1 MEIKENS
8 LKTLKKMDILTK
20 ILENYPDEGFLKADG
35 FDAAIIGVS
44 SDYRLVYSVEKVIDI
59 LVSRNNWTH
68 EDAADYFFFNIEGS
82 YVGEQTPIF
91 INLVND

>member
-1 MEIKENS
+1 
-8 LKTLKKMDILTK
+8 MDILSK

-44 SDYRLVYSVEKVIDI
+44 SDYRLVYSIEKIIEI

-68 EDAADYFFFNIEGS
+68 EDAAEYFFFNIEGS
-82 YVGEQTPIF
+82 YLGEQTPIF

>member
-1 MEIKENS
+1 
-8 LKTLKKMDILTK
+8 MDILSK

-44 SDYRLVYSVEKVIDI
+44 SDYRLVYSIEKIIEI

-68 EDAADYFFFNIEGS
+68 EDAADYFFFNIDGS

>member
-1 MEIKENS
+1 MN
-8 LKTLKKMDILTK
+8 ILSK
-20 ILENYPDEGFLKADG
+20 ILERYPDDGLIVADG
-35 FDAAIIGVS
+35 FDAALVGVS
-44 SDYRLVYSVEKVIDI
+44 SNICLVYSIDKVIEI

-68 EDAADYFFFNIEGS
+68 EEAAEYFFFNIEGS

>member
-1 MEIKENS
+1 
-8 LKTLKKMDILTK
+8 MDILIK
-20 ILENYPDEGFLKADG
+20 ILENYFDEGFLKADG

-44 SDYRLVYSVEKVIDI
+44 SDYRLVYSIEKIIEV
-59 LVSRNNWTH
+59 LVLRNNWTH
-68 EDAADYFFFNIEGS
+68 KDAADYFFSNIEGS

>member
-1 MEIKENS
+1 
-8 LKTLKKMDILTK
+8 MDILSK

-44 SDYRLVYSVEKVIDI
+44 SDSCLVYSIEKVIEI

-68 EDAADYFFFNIEGS
+68 EDAADYFFYKIEGS
-82 YVGEQTPIF
+82 YDGEQTPIF
-91 INLVND
+91 INLIND

>member
-1 MEIKENS
+1 
-8 LKTLKKMDILTK
+8 MDILTK
-20 ILENYPDEGFLKADG
+20 ILENYPDEEFLKADG

-44 SDYRLVYSVEKVIDI
+44 SDYRLVYSIDKVIEI

>member
-1 MEIKENS
+1 
-8 LKTLKKMDILTK
+8 MDILTK

-44 SDYRLVYSVEKVIDI
+44 SDYRLVYSIEKVIEI

-91 INLVND
+91 INLIND

>member
-1 MEIKENS
+1 
-8 LKTLKKMDILTK
+8 MDILTK

-35 FDAAIIGVS
+35 FDDAIIGVS

-68 EDAADYFFFNIEGS
+68 EDASDYFFFNIEGS

>member
-1 MEIKENS
+1 
-8 LKTLKKMDILTK
+8 MDILNK

-35 FDAAIIGVS
+35 FDDAIIGVS
-44 SDYRLVYSVEKVIDI
+44 TDYRLVYSIEKVIEI

-68 EDAADYFFFNIEGS
+68 EDAADYFFFNIDGS
-82 YVGEQTPIF
+82 YFGEQTPIF

>member
-1 MEIKENS
+1 
-8 LKTLKKMDILTK
+8 MDILNK

-44 SDYRLVYSVEKVIDI
+44 SDSCLVYSIEKVIEI

-68 EDAADYFFFNIEGS
+68 EDAADYFFYKIEGS
-82 YVGEQTPIF
+82 YDGEQPPIF

>member
-1 MEIKENS
+1 
-8 LKTLKKMDILTK
+8 MDILTK

>member
-1 MEIKENS
+1 
-8 LKTLKKMDILTK
+8 MDILSK

-44 SDYRLVYSVEKVIDI
+44 SDYRLVYSIEKIIEI

-68 EDAADYFFFNIEGS
+68 EDAAEYFFFNIECS
-82 YVGEQTPIF
+82 YLGEKTPIF

>member
-1 MEIKENS
+1 
-8 LKTLKKMDILTK
+8 MDILSK

-44 SDYRLVYSVEKVIDI
+44 SDYRLVYSIEKIIEI

-68 EDAADYFFFNIEGS
+68 EDAAEYFFFNIEGS